1 MQAAFESNGGNL
13 TKRVLHYC
21 KEDSRGPATGPAAE
35 ILGPTGADD
44 TAAMTS
50 LASVLPALC
59 PGFVIA
65 ARNTIEA
72 PGSSDPNAWTPA
84 SPDCDMET
92 LVEECQFNSTLVSAI
107 EHGELSAGVWPLVT
121 TEPGALTKFCTSSAC
136 VSAAQSCLGDEIVY
150 KQTEFCDCMSH
161 LPEPCRDPMAY
172 TGHLHSYD
180 TAARL
185 GFVWDGLAPG
195 VLSAADSFCPDTTRR
210 DTAGMGE
217 CYALAIV
224 ERKECLQVVANG
236 CCYAGVLGA
245 GDERCAEVAASGN
258 LTLHYH
264 VQAEEARNITRRVL
278 ERELQPEDAAVQLQ
292 SLKVGNLKG
301 RTPVTLGELVMLTSP
316 LQDDALA
323 CEAAQV
329 AGVCADALEC
339 HNDVWDSSLGTS
351 MQDALAGEASLE
363 CSNVTCRA
371 ATLDACMPL
380 PLVELLSL
388 LAGLD
393 GNELALE
400 DLPTYLLVSLLL
412 EQGAEDLVADGEF
425 GGEGAPES
433 QDMQEAIRIV
443 FEEGVCSDGC
453 MVALS
458 RCPVGDL
465 TDTVS
470 KMTEHCGVLD
480 RTATSAPA
488 DKDHPNHVAEDEPV
502 SWPCASN

>member
-1 MQAAFESNGGNL
+1 
-13 TKRVLHYC
+13 
-21 KEDSRGPATGPAAE
+21 
-35 ILGPTGADD
+35 
-44 TAAMTS
+44 MTS
-50 LASVLPALC
+50 LASVLPAFC

-65 ARNTIEA
+65 AENTIEA
-72 PGSSDPNAWTPA
+72 HGSHPKAWIPA
-84 SPDCDMET
+84 SQDCDMES

-107 EHGELSAGVWPLVT
+107 EHGELDAGVWTLVT
-121 TEPGALTKFCTSSAC
+121 TEPGALTKFCSSSAC
-136 VSAAQSCLGDEIVY
+136 QSAARSCLGDEMVDKHI
-150 KQTEFCDCMSH
+150 EFCICMSH
-161 LPEPCRDPMAY
+161 LPESCRDPMAY

-195 VLSAADSFCPDTTRR
+195 VLSATDSFCP

-264 VQAEEARNITRRVL
+264 VQAEEARNITRKVL
-278 ERELQPEDAAVQLQ
+278 EREVQPEDAARQLQ

-339 HNDVWDSSLGTS
+339 HNDVWDSPLGTS
-351 MQDALAGEASLE
+351 IQDALAGEASLE

-380 PLVELLSL
+380 SLVELLSL
-388 LAGLD
+388 LAGFD
-393 GNELALE
+393 GNELALK

-412 EQGAEDLVADGEF
+412 EQGSQDLDADGEF
-425 GGEGAPES
+425 GGDGAPES
-433 QDMQEAIRIV
+433 QDMQQAIRVV

-453 MVALS
+453 IAALS

-470 KMTEHCGVLD
+470 KMMEHCGALD
-480 RTATSAPA
+480 RAINPAPNLGEPA
-488 DKDHPNHVAEDEPV
+488 DKDHPNHVSEDEPV
-502 SWPCASN
+502 SWPFFLGPRYDCARPM